1 MARSS
6 DQMSSSPKSDP
17 SVSDRVK
24 CDLCGADNPGAHKFC
39 GSCGA
44 PLETEKPPSAQI
56 GSSARESGGE
66 PRDDAKPRLNSTPA
80 VFEDSITNPS
90 ELSLFR
96 SFRPAADDDEDWE
109 SEPSRLRLYIGVF
122 VAVVVLGMVY
132 LSWRTS
138 RVSQNAHHAPVPVP
152 VTAKENTPSPG
163 APRSTPPA
171 SKTEQ
176 ATPSTNSEAHGAGAQ
191 EHKSEKPAVATAAA
205 PANTAKANA
214 IGDGGEELAMAQHY
228 LNGPGHDSTEAVQW
242 LWKSIAKQN
251 SEATLMLADLYL
263 KGDGVS
269 KNCDQ
274 ARVLLDSAARK
285 GVSGAGERIRNLQ
298 AFGCQ

>member
-1 MARSS
+1 M
-6 DQMSSSPKSDP
+6 SDP

-56 GSSARESGGE
+56 RISSERESGGE

-80 VFEDSITNPS
+80 VFEDSITNPN

-138 RVSQNAHHAPVPVP
+138 RVSQNAHHAPVPPP
-152 VTAKENTPSPG
+152 VTAKKILRRPAYRVARRREAKRSKQHPPLIPKHTERALRSINRKSLLWRPRPLRRIRPRQTPSAMAARNWPWRSTIST
-163 APRSTPPA
+163 APRPR
-171 SKTEQ
+171 Q
-176 ATPSTNSEAHGAGAQ
+176 
-191 EHKSEKPAVATAAA
+191 
-205 PANTAKANA
+205 
-214 IGDGGEELAMAQHY
+214 
-228 LNGPGHDSTEAVQW
+228 
-242 LWKSIAKQN
+242 
-251 SEATLMLADLYL
+251 
-263 KGDGVS
+263 
-269 KNCDQ
+269 
-274 ARVLLDSAARK
+274 R
-285 GVSGAGERIRNLQ
+285 
-298 AFGCQ
+298 